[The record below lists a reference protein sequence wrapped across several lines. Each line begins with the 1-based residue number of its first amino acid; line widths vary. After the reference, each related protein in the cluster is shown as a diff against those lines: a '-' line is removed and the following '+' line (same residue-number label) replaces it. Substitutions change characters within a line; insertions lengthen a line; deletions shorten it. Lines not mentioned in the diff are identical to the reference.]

1 MRIDL
6 FYKKEFD
13 LPIWNFFFEALTY
26 SSLAARNML
35 GQFFDIAGFSP
46 IEIGYLMAMIP
57 VFALVSNPLWFRIG
71 SKITDKNAF
80 TIVSISSGFL
90 FWLVYL
96 SKNFIF
102 GLIAVAAF
110 SFFFSAVVPLGESL
124 MMVSVKKHGG
134 AFGRIRLFGTVGF
147 AITALLLSGLVKW
160 GFIWYF
166 IVTSISL
173 FLAPFVIN
181 VTLTGKGTENKKLNV
196 SSVRNGNLFTFVI
209 MIIGMTFGITL
220 GSFHNTF
227 FPVLSRQLGYDKSFV
242 GLIYAFMAFTE
253 VPFLFFAERIIKK
266 MGNFNVLI
274 TGIFA
279 SALRVLLI
287 TYVTEMMA
295 LFLIESLHGLTYI
308 LMYYALFNYI
318 HFKLPEKYLVNAQSL
333 FWLVS
338 SGLTYILGSIVG
350 GYLIEFFNTLAG
362 FRIMGFMGFAA
373 TGVIVLISIMFK
385 RKTA

>member
-1 MRIDL
+1 LRIDL

-80 TIVSISSGFL
+80 TI
-90 FWLVYL
+90 
-96 SKNFIF
+96 
-102 GLIAVAAF
+102 
-110 SFFFSAVVPLGESL
+110 L

-373 TGVIVLISIMFK
+373 TGVIVLISITFK